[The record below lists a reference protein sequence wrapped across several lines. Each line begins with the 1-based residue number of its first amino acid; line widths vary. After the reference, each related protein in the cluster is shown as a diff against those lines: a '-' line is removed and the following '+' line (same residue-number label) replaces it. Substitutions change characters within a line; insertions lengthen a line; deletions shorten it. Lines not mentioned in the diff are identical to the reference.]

1 MPSAP
6 PATGPD
12 RRTQI
17 LDSTCRVI
25 VRDGVDGVRSQSV
38 AREAGVSPALP
49 HYYYP
54 TLDDLVVAAFGR
66 TAALEA
72 EREAAAAVPV
82 DPVAALGVL
91 LAGPL
96 AGPAAEVRERW
107 ILRTEF
113 QRRALFDPAV
123 AVLERD
129 RAAAD
134 LGRAAEAVAAAE
146 LAGAVPEHVN
156 PAAMAMRLV
165 ALRDGLGAMLL
176 LGIVDAESAR
186 AHLAATISACAAWPS
201 TAAAAA
207 HRPRR
212 GPDTAPGA
220 APDTRTQIL
229 DATVALIAEAGVAG
243 VHFPTVA
250 DRAEV
255 SASLP
260 RYYFPTIR
268 ALVAAA
274 FDRNAEL
281 TRAAV
286 ERRAAGA
293 DDPLERLRDAYAYE
307 VALDADLVRPTW
319 VLWSELQRQAV
330 LHAARRGQAME
341 RLRGWMEY
349 DAVLVGELQAKGLVA
364 GDLDVAA
371 AITRLVATLNGAGM
385 LWMLGV
391 IDPSAY
397 ADLLNHA
404 IDDEL
409 GLARPPR
416 RVPA

>member
-82 DPVAALGVL
+82 DRVAALGAL

>member
-1 MPSAP
+1 MPA
-6 PATGPD
+6 ALTVAHTD

-66 TAALEA
+66 TAVLES
-72 EREAAAAVPV
+72 EREAATAVPA
-82 DPVAALGVL
+82 DPVAALGAL

-96 AGPAAEVRERW
+96 TGPSAQVRERW

-123 AVLERD
+123 AALERG

-134 LGRAAEAVAAAE
+134 LGRVAEAVAAAE
-146 LAGAVPEHVN
+146 LAGGVPEHVN

-176 LGIVDAESAR
+176 LGIVDPGSAQ
-186 AHLAATISACAAWPS
+186 AHLDATIGACAAWPS

-212 GPDTAPGA
+212 V
-220 APDTRTQIL
+220 PDTRTQIL
-229 DATVALIAEAGVAG
+229 DATVALIADAGVAG
-243 VHFPTVA
+243 VHFPAVA
-250 DRAEV
+250 ERAEV

-260 RYYFPTIR
+260 RYYFATIR
-268 ALVAAA
+268 ALIAAA

-281 TRAAV
+281 TRIAV
-286 ERRAAGA
+286 ERRAAGTE
-293 DDPLERLRDAYAYE
+293 DPLERLRDAYAYE

-319 VLWSELQRQAV
+319 VLWSELQRQSI
-330 LHAARRGQAME
+330 LHADRRDQAVD
-341 RLRGWMEY
+341 RLRGWMAY
-349 DAVLVGELQAKGLVA
+349 DAELIGALQEDGRVPRGL
-364 GDLDVAA
+364 DLPAA
-371 AITRLVATLNGAGM
+371 TTRLVATLNGSGM
-385 LWMLGV
+385 LWILGV
-391 IDPSAY
+391 IDPASY
-397 ADLLNHA
+397 ADVLNHA

-409 GLARPPR
+409 AP
-416 RVPA
+416 VAPAGRGR

>member
-6 PATGPD
+6 PVTGPD

-25 VRDGVDGVRSQSV
+25 VRDGVDGIRSQSV

-72 EREAAAAVPV
+72 EREAATAVPA
-82 DPVAALGVL
+82 DPVAALGAL

-96 AGPAAEVRERW
+96 AGHATQVRERW

-113 QRRALFDPAV
+113 QRRALFDPEV

-134 LGRAAEAVAAAE
+134 LGRVTEAVAAAE

-156 PAAMAMRLV
+156 PASMAMRLV

-176 LGIVDAESAR
+176 LGIVDAASAR
-186 AHLAATISACAAWPS
+186 THLAATIGACAAWPS

-229 DATVALIAEAGVAG
+229 DAAVALIAEAGVAG
-243 VHFPTVA
+243 VHFPAVA
-250 DRAEV
+250 ERAEV

-293 DDPLERLRDAYAYE
+293 DEPLERLRDAYAYE

-330 LHAARRGQAME
+330 LHEERRGQAID

-349 DAVLVGELQAKGLVA
+349 DAALVGELQAAGRVA
-364 GDLDVAA
+364 GDLDVAT
-371 AITRLVATLNGAGM
+371 AITRLVATLNGAGV

-409 GLARPPR
+409 GLARPPG